1 MMMMFAE
8 MYINNM
14 TMDQLN
20 EMALGNGIKLSNN
33 ELEFSFKF
41 IKKNWKEVLANHEDF
56 DLSQYKDNFSND
68 NYKKIVELIKVLK
81 NQYGHLL
88 Q

>member
-33 ELEFSFKF
+33 ELEFSFDF
-41 IKKNWKEVLANHEDF
+41 IKNNWKEVLVNKDDF
-56 DLSQYKDNFSND
+56 DLSIYKNKFSEE
-68 NYKKIVELIKVLK
+68 NYKKILQLIDVLK
-81 NQYGHLL
+81 DKYGNLF
-88 Q
+88 

>member
-14 TMDQLN
+14 TMEQLN
-20 EMALGNGIKLSNN
+20 EMALSNDIKLSND
-33 ELEFSFKF
+33 ELEFSFNF
-41 IKKNWKEVLANHEDF
+41 IKNNWKEVLTNHEDF
-56 DLSQYKDNFSND
+56 DLGKYKNNFSD
-68 NYKKIVELIKVLK
+68 ENYKKIEELINVLK
-81 NQYGHLL
+81 KQYGHLL